1 MPSLEFK
8 RTAVHENDCG
18 APDGALRSAPGN
30 LLGLLV
36 GWPRG
41 FLIARLCL
49 SFQLTPLFLLL
60 LLLLLQGLSVLLR
73 QLLSLLLVLLLQL
86 LSTLLRQ
93 LLSLLLA
100 LLLLELLSPRLV
112 RLLPCLLLLLFLS
125 TLLRQLL
132 SLLLALLLFQLLAP
146 RLLRLLPCL
155 LLLLILSTLLR
166 QLLSLLLALLLLLIL
181 STLLRQL
188 LSLLLLELLPP
199 RLVRLLP
206 SLLLFLSALLG
217 QLLSLLLALLLFE
230 LLSPCLVRLSL
241 CQLRVVAL
249 LLLLHTL
256 PFRRL
261 LGKQLLLLLQM
272 LTLESGIG
280 SARRRRAGDLRQ
292 LLRVDRS
299 GRRPGTLAGRARRAC
314 GLHPS
319 RWRGHGS
326 FRRMDHGRHGRRRQ
340 FHGGGD
346 RRPTRRYAS
355 DCADAQRS
363 SAVRLD
369 GFLPALERRRRRGR
383 HHAGNYRPGLYDR
396 RRSCRGHSASAE
408 ERLLRGNHRRR
419 HRPDGRAHDRA
430 LIDMH
435 GVSRNR
441 LRGGERLGRGR
452 GHGAGYAAI
461 DVVYVRY
468 IDGLVVDDGGVVD
481 IVDDRDVHCGVR
493 D

>member
-1 MPSLEFK
+1 
-8 RTAVHENDCG
+8 
-18 APDGALRSAPGN
+18 
-30 LLGLLV
+30 
-36 GWPRG
+36 
-41 FLIARLCL
+41 
-49 SFQLTPLFLLL
+49 
-60 LLLLLQGLSVLLR
+60 
-73 QLLSLLLVLLLQL
+73 
-86 LSTLLRQ
+86 
-93 LLSLLLA
+93 
-100 LLLLELLSPRLV
+100 
-112 RLLPCLLLLLFLS
+112 
-125 TLLRQLL
+125 
-132 SLLLALLLFQLLAP
+132 
-146 RLLRLLPCL
+146 
-155 LLLLILSTLLR
+155 
-166 QLLSLLLALLLLLIL
+166 
-181 STLLRQL
+181 
-188 LSLLLLELLPP
+188 
-199 RLVRLLP
+199 
-206 SLLLFLSALLG
+206 
-217 QLLSLLLALLLFE
+217 
-230 LLSPCLVRLSL
+230 
-241 CQLRVVAL
+241 
-249 LLLLHTL
+249 
-256 PFRRL
+256 
-261 LGKQLLLLLQM
+261 M

-363 SAVRLD
+363 SAVRLN
-369 GFLPALERRRRRGR
+369 GFLPPLERRRRRGR
-383 HHAGNYRPGLYDR
+383 HHAGNHRPGLYDG

-408 ERLLRGNHRRR
+408 ERLLRGNHSRR

-481 IVDDRDVHCGVR
+481 IVDDRRVHCGVR
-493 D
+493 DVDVIHIAPAHRIRGDVDLPRSKGKPGDPCADANPGDERRRVDRTYVDRAECPRRARHPPPGSSHRNPSTIVKRGKSPALIIDPGVSPRLDVRPMAVMIGSPAWLHSAREPHVAVIRRGLPRTLAIEILIAHDIGRHIARGVGVVPTAVSALTPRIERIRLRAVGLRIFNEFIGAGKDVVLVGINRIRAAGAGDFALAAAHVDGGGGACFIDSDAVHARLQDGERQIRRVDFVSLIVVEPADPNQQGPHRQLNLGDVIA

>member
-100 LLLLELLSPRLV
+100 LLLL
-112 RLLPCLLLLLFLS
+112 LF
-125 TLLRQLL
+125 
-132 SLLLALLLFQLLAP
+132 
-146 RLLRLLPCL
+146 
-155 LLLLILSTLLR
+155 
-166 QLLSLLLALLLLLIL
+166 L

-230 LLSPCLVRLSL
+230 LLSPCLVRLLL

-249 LLLLHTL
+249 LLLLHAL
-256 PFRRL
+256 PFSRL

-299 GRRPGTLAGRARRAC
+299 GRRPGTLAGCARRAC

-326 FRRMDHGRHGRRRQ
+326 F
-340 FHGGGD
+340 
-346 RRPTRRYAS
+346 
-355 DCADAQRS
+355 
-363 SAVRLD
+363 
-369 GFLPALERRRRRGR
+369 
-383 HHAGNYRPGLYDR
+383 
-396 RRSCRGHSASAE
+396 
-408 ERLLRGNHRRR
+408 
-419 HRPDGRAHDRA
+419 
-430 LIDMH
+430 
-435 GVSRNR
+435 
-441 LRGGERLGRGR
+441 
-452 GHGAGYAAI
+452 
-461 DVVYVRY
+461 
-468 IDGLVVDDGGVVD
+468 
-481 IVDDRDVHCGVR
+481 
-493 D
+493 

>member
-73 QLLSLLLVLLLQL
+73 QLLSLLLMLLFQR

-100 LLLLELLSPRLV
+100 
-112 RLLPCLLLLLFLS
+112 
-125 TLLRQLL
+125 
-132 SLLLALLLFQLLAP
+132 
-146 RLLRLLPCL
+146 
-155 LLLLILSTLLR
+155 
-166 QLLSLLLALLLLLIL
+166 
-181 STLLRQL
+181 
-188 LSLLLLELLPP
+188 LLLLELLPP

-230 LLSPCLVRLSL
+230 LLSPCLVRLLL

-249 LLLLHTL
+249 LLLLHAL

-280 SARRRRAGDLRQ
+280 SARRRRAGDLR
-292 LLRVDRS
+292 
-299 GRRPGTLAGRARRAC
+299 
-314 GLHPS
+314 
-319 RWRGHGS
+319 
-326 FRRMDHGRHGRRRQ
+326 
-340 FHGGGD
+340 
-346 RRPTRRYAS
+346 
-355 DCADAQRS
+355 
-363 SAVRLD
+363 
-369 GFLPALERRRRRGR
+369 
-383 HHAGNYRPGLYDR
+383 
-396 RRSCRGHSASAE
+396 
-408 ERLLRGNHRRR
+408 
-419 HRPDGRAHDRA
+419 
-430 LIDMH
+430 
-435 GVSRNR
+435 
-441 LRGGERLGRGR
+441 
-452 GHGAGYAAI
+452 
-461 DVVYVRY
+461 
-468 IDGLVVDDGGVVD
+468 
-481 IVDDRDVHCGVR
+481 
-493 D
+493 

>member
-1 MPSLEFK
+1 M
-8 RTAVHENDCG
+8 
-18 APDGALRSAPGN
+18 RSAPGN

-73 QLLSLLLVLLLQL
+73 QLLSLLLVLL
-86 LSTLLRQ
+86 
-93 LLSLLLA
+93 
-100 LLLLELLSPRLV
+100 
-112 RLLPCLLLLLFLS
+112 
-125 TLLRQLL
+125 
-132 SLLLALLLFQLLAP
+132 FQL
-146 RLLRLLPCL
+146 
-155 LLLLILSTLLR
+155 
-166 QLLSLLLALLLLLIL
+166 L

-206 SLLLFLSALLG
+206 SLLLLLSALLR
-217 QLLSLLLALLLFE
+217 QLLSLLLALLLLE

-299 GRRPGTLAGRARRAC
+299 GRRPVRA
-314 GLHPS
+314 P
-319 RWRGHGS
+319 
-326 FRRMDHGRHGRRRQ
+326 
-340 FHGGGD
+340 
-346 RRPTRRYAS
+346 P
-355 DCADAQRS
+355 
-363 SAVRLD
+363 
-369 GFLPALERRRRRGR
+369 
-383 HHAGNYRPGLYDR
+383 
-396 RRSCRGHSASAE
+396 
-408 ERLLRGNHRRR
+408 
-419 HRPDGRAHDRA
+419 
-430 LIDMH
+430 
-435 GVSRNR
+435 
-441 LRGGERLGRGR
+441 
-452 GHGAGYAAI
+452 
-461 DVVYVRY
+461 
-468 IDGLVVDDGGVVD
+468 
-481 IVDDRDVHCGVR
+481 
-493 D
+493 

>member
-60 LLLLLQGLSVLLR
+60 LLLLLQGLSVLPCLLLLLFLSTLLR
-73 QLLSLLLVLLLQL
+73 QLLSLLLALLLFELLSPRLVRLLPCLLLLLLFLSTLLGQL
-86 LSTLLRQ
+86 LSLLLTLLLLELLPPCLVRLLPCLLLLLSALLRQ

-112 RLLPCLLLLLFLS
+112 RLL
-125 TLLRQLL
+125 
-132 SLLLALLLFQLLAP
+132 
-146 RLLRLLPCL
+146 
-155 LLLLILSTLLR
+155 
-166 QLLSLLLALLLLLIL
+166 
-181 STLLRQL
+181 
-188 LSLLLLELLPP
+188 
-199 RLVRLLP
+199 
-206 SLLLFLSALLG
+206 
-217 QLLSLLLALLLFE
+217 
-230 LLSPCLVRLSL
+230 L

-249 LLLLHTL
+249 LLLLHAL

-299 GRRPGTLAGRARRAC
+299 GRRPGTLAGCARRAC

-326 FRRMDHGRHGRRRQ
+326 F
-340 FHGGGD
+340 
-346 RRPTRRYAS
+346 
-355 DCADAQRS
+355 
-363 SAVRLD
+363 
-369 GFLPALERRRRRGR
+369 
-383 HHAGNYRPGLYDR
+383 
-396 RRSCRGHSASAE
+396 
-408 ERLLRGNHRRR
+408 
-419 HRPDGRAHDRA
+419 
-430 LIDMH
+430 
-435 GVSRNR
+435 
-441 LRGGERLGRGR
+441 
-452 GHGAGYAAI
+452 
-461 DVVYVRY
+461 
-468 IDGLVVDDGGVVD
+468 
-481 IVDDRDVHCGVR
+481 
-493 D
+493 